1 VKVLVT
7 GGAGYVGSH
16 TVIELARKG
25 FEVVVYDNFS
35 RGHRWAIKWGE
46 SVEGDLADEGKLGE
60 LFAGHQFKAV
70 LHFAALAYVGE
81 SVEQPRRYYENNV
94 ANTLGLLRVMLQH
107 DVKAFIFS
115 STCAVYGDPKKLPL
129 TEDHP
134 YNPVNPYGMTKLI
147 VERVLADYD
156 RAYGMK
162 HVNLRYFNA
171 AGADPDG
178 ELGEAHDPETHLIPR
193 VLMAA
198 LGQLEEVEIF
208 GTDYAT
214 KDGTCVRD
222 YVHVRD
228 LASAHV
234 LALDWLLQNKES
246 ETFNLGTG
254 RGYTVGEIL
263 ENARRIT
270 QRTISSKA
278 SPRRLGDPPILV
290 ASNEKAMKTLGWTPE
305 FAVIDEIISSAWEWQ
320 RKRFEAARR

>member
-16 TVIELARKG
+16 TVKELARKG

-147 VERVLADYD
+147 VERVLADYG

-171 AGADPDG
+171 GGADPDG